1 VLEAMVEIA
10 TGKPDMPQAEF
21 SRAAKKLNFFAH
33 LTSQISPEKTKGDYV
48 SLENLINNPMDAS

>member
-1 VLEAMVEIA
+1 VLEAIVEIA

-33 LTSQISPEKTKGDYV
+33 LASQTSPEKNFQPG
-48 SLENLINNPMDAS
+48 SMLQ

>member
-1 VLEAMVEIA
+1 VLEAIVEIA

-33 LTSQISPEKTKGDYV
+33 LASQTPPPPPKKGGLCLIEK
-48 SLENLINNPMDAS
+48 SNQ